1 MKAMN
6 VLKPGSL
13 ALEERT
19 VPVPGAGEVLIKV
32 MACGIC
38 GTDIHIYRGE
48 YLGSYPVVPGHEFS
62 GTVEAVGSGIVR
74 FRPGDRVAVEPNV
87 ACDNCTSCL
96 NNRQNF
102 CLNWQGI
109 GVTRP
114 GGFAQYALAPE
125 RAVFSI
131 GDLDFAEGAFM
142 EPLSCVLHGL
152 ERARIP
158 AGANIVVLGA
168 GPIGILLLQTA
179 LHLGATAATVAEKN
193 PARLAFARTCGA
205 KGVVSSL
212 DDLEKDGYDLVID
225 ATGSPAVMARTI
237 DFARPGGTVLLFGV
251 PPTGAKMEIEPFVI
265 FRKGLTVLSSYTSVR
280 NSFQA
285 LRLMQEGKV
294 SVKQVVSHRLPLE
307 DFRRG
312 IELIETGADDV
323 KKVLLLPNGTLP

>member
-1 MKAMN
+1 MNAMN

-13 ALEERT
+13 ALEERA

-62 GTVEAVGSGIVR
+62 GIVEAVGSGIVR

-205 KGVVSSL
+205 RTVVASL
-212 DDLEKDGYDLVID
+212 DDLGKDGYDLVID

-307 DFRRG
+307 EFRRG

-323 KKVLLLPNGTLP
+323 KKVLLLPNGALP

>member
-1 MKAMN
+1 VKSIK
-6 VLKPGSL
+6 VLEPGRL
-13 ALEERT
+13 VLEERQM
-19 VPVPGAGEVLIKV
+19 PAAGPGDVLVKV

-38 GTDIHIYRGE
+38 GTDVHIWRGE

-62 GTVEAVGSGIVR
+62 GIVEAVGSGVTR
-74 FRPGDRVAVEPNV
+74 SRPGDRVAVEPNV
-87 ACDNCTSCL
+87 ACDNCPSCL

-125 RAVFSI
+125 RAVFAI
-131 GDLDFAEGAFM
+131 GSLGFEEGAFM

-152 ERARIP
+152 ERARIS
-158 AGANIVVLGA
+158 AGANIAVLGA
-168 GPIGILLLQTA
+168 GPIGILLLESA
-179 LHLGATAATVAEKN
+179 LALGAAAATVAERN

-205 KGVVSSL
+205 RTVVSSL
-212 DDLEKDGYDLVID
+212 DELEKDGYDLVID
-225 ATGSPAVMARTI
+225 ATGSPPVMARTI

-285 LRLMQEGKV
+285 LRLMQQGRV
-294 SVKQVVSHRLPLE
+294 PVTRVVSHRLPLE
-307 DFRRG
+307 EFTRG

-323 KKVLLLPNGTLP
+323 KKVLLLPNGPLS